1 MHVGELRAKHFSN
14 EKQEHKDI
22 QSNRFETHLE
32 EGYAYIY
39 IFPFIP
45 ISPWA
50 SPNNPIFDL
59 GLAGRFNPAEWWKRL
74 FHQLAFMQ
82 FCLLVQFYGNAF
94 PPFPQP
100 GLDCEYVKEA
110 INTSK
115 QTSHPSVKGFIWN
128 GLAGFYLFICL
139 FFTPK
144 SVDVCWASRGVGI
157 KSKCT
162 FLLHVSALIVHV
174 LSWWSL
180 IRM

>member
-1 MHVGELRAKHFSN
+1 MSRGRRFCWDNNWHVRNLWAKYSIVSTMRNKNTKISNQIDLRAIWR
-14 EKQEHKDI
+14 KDMHI
-22 QSNRFETHLE
+22 F
-32 EGYAYIY
+32 IF
-39 IFPFIP
+39 FPFIP

-59 GLAGRFNPAEWWKRL
+59 GLAGRFNPAVWWKSL

-100 GLDCEYVKEA
+100 GLDWEYVKEA

-128 GLAGFYLFICL
+128 GSAGFYLFI
-139 FFTPK
+139 
-144 SVDVCWASRGVGI
+144 
-157 KSKCT
+157 
-162 FLLHVSALIVHV
+162 
-174 LSWWSL
+174 
-180 IRM
+180 

>member
-1 MHVGELRAKHFSN
+1 MSKIFHRFSD

-39 IFPFIP
+39 MFPFIP

-50 SPNNPIFDL
+50 SPNNPVFDL

-82 FCLLVQFYGNAF
+82 FCLLVQFYGNVF
-94 PPFPQP
+94 PSFPQP
-100 GLDCEYVKEA
+100 GLDFEYLKEA

-139 FFTPK
+139 FFIPE
-144 SVDVCWASRGVGI
+144 SVDVCWALRGVNM
-157 KSKCT
+157 KSEWT
-162 FLLHVSALIVHV
+162 FLLCTFY
-174 LSWWSL
+174 LSDL
-180 IRM
+180 